1 VKRSTLIRHLTA
13 ALAVAGAALW
23 LAPGAADAKKP
34 RAMAWGQY
42 VVPFTCGTNAA
53 DTTRVVPGL
62 YAAAV
67 DVHNPE
73 AADVTV
79 VEKVALS
86 FPPGGHVEGD
96 VSAPVQATIAAGSAV
111 QLDCAALLAF
121 DFPGGAPGSTYV
133 QGFLVLDASGPLGV
147 SRTQTASGAT
157 GEVSVHVDLVEP
169 RSTSH
174 KVLVCHHGDGA
185 PHTISIAAPAVRAHQ
200 AHGDSIGTCP

>member
-1 VKRSTLIRHLTA
+1 LKRTTVIRDLTA

-34 RAMAWGQY
+34 RPLAWGQY

-53 DTTRVVPGL
+53 ETSRAVPGV

-67 DVHNPE
+67 DLHNPE

-86 FPPGGHVEGD
+86 FPPGAHGDGD
-96 VSAPVQATIAAGSAV
+96 VSAPVQRTIGAGAAA
-111 QLDCAALLAF
+111 QLDCDDLLAF
-121 DFPGGAPGSTYV
+121 DFPGGAPATPYV

-157 GEVSVHVDLVEP
+157 GEVSVHVDLVPP
-169 RSTSH
+169 RATSH

-185 PHTISIAAPAVRAHQ
+185 PHTISIAAPALRAHQ
-200 AHGDSIGTCP
+200 AHGDTIGECP